1 LTPGGGDFILYCA
14 WWRLSKFLIV
24 PGGGCLNF
32 SYAWWRQ
39 NNNLLWLEE
48 PSEFICAWWRQNNN
62 LLWLE
67 EPSEFICAWWRL
79 IHYFN
84 KCLVEAYGCVWFLNN
99 AMPGGGYIHNFY
111 DGLVEAYNNK
121 IK

>member
-48 PSEFICAWWRQNNN
+48 PSEFICAWWR
-62 LLWLE
+62 
-67 EPSEFICAWWRL
+67 L

-99 AMPGGGYIHNFY
+99 AMSGGGYIHNFY
-111 DGLVEAYNNK
+111 DGLVEAYKNK